1 VKKPEMK
8 TTVSV
13 NGRVLKD
20 DVGIA
25 DVTDAD
31 ASIFAD
37 DEDKEPMSPP
47 SNTQEPTIAADEDES
62 VPASS

>member
-1 VKKPEMK
+1 MKKPEMK

-13 NGRVLKD
+13 NCPVLKD
-20 DVGIA
+20 D
-25 DVTDAD
+25 
-31 ASIFAD
+31 ASIVAD
-37 DEDKEPMSPP
+37 NEDKEPMSPP